1 MPGKHHARRGLTAL
15 AAAFVVLAV
24 TTAPVAAAVGPDTG
38 SGSGTGAGTGSG
50 SVSKAGVSGGAVRPD
65 RRYQMPGYNFR
76 TRDVLAQ
83 NASAALTLIMVQD
96 NTQDPVY
103 RAARKLVSDEIAVRM
118 GLDAAQL
125 DRAWSRAPRNHQVA
139 GLAAVTQIGVT
150 YIEGKEDP
158 YVAMDCSGLQW
169 YSWRVAGLDMPRQAV
184 SQQDRHMRIE
194 RKDAVWGDIVGEGTH
209 VHMYLGVGLAMIH
222 APFGG
227 RRVKFKMMSEEQAAR
242 SIWADPSDIAKY
254 RL

>member
-1 MPGKHHARRGLTAL
+1 MAV
-15 AAAFVVLAV
+15 AFVVVAGAA
-24 TTAPVAAAVGPDTG
+24 APVLAASGADTG
-38 SGSGTGAGTGSG
+38 SGSG
-50 SVSKAGVSGGAVRPD
+50 SVSKSGVVRGPARPD
-65 RRYQMPGYNFR
+65 RRDQMPGYNFR
-76 TRDVLAQ
+76 RRDALAQ

-96 NTQDPVY
+96 NTNDPVY
-103 RAARKLVSDEIAVRM
+103 RAARKLVSDEVAKRM
-118 GLDAAQL
+118 GLDAARL

-139 GLAAVTQIGVT
+139 GLAAITQIGVT
-150 YIEGKEDP
+150 YVEGKEDP

-227 RRVKFKMMSEEQAAR
+227 RRVKFKMMSEAQAER
-242 SIWADPSDIAKY
+242 SVWADPSDIAKY